1 MQVVFKG
8 MDRMSVKFEFNLDT
22 DTAEEVVNEM
32 IHEQV
37 LPAKYQHLIT
47 GEINRILRE
56 MTKPA
61 SDEKNREETRQFYS
75 MSRLEGM
82 GRDSVTVSDSYYSLS
97 RKGSSVEMGL
107 EFDNFPERGILYNFN
122 NRIH

>member
-1 MQVVFKG
+1 MVTI
-8 MDRMSVKFEFNLDT
+8 SNLVDT

-56 MTKPA
+56 MKKPA
-61 SDEKNREETRQFYS
+61 GEEKNREEVRQWNS
-75 MSRLEGM
+75 LSRMESM
-82 GRDSVTVSDSYYSLS
+82 GRDSTVSNSEGQLSLS
-97 RKGSSVEMGL
+97 RKGSTAEIGGIYSD
-107 EFDNFPERGILYNFN
+107 FDNFPERGICF
-122 NRIH
+122 